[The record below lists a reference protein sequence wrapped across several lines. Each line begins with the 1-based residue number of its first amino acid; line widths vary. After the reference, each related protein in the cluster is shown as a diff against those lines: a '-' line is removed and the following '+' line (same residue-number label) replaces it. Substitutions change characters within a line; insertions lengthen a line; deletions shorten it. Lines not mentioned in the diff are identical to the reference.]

1 MNAIDLL
8 KEQLEEVKGLFEK
21 IEKEDDSD
29 AIEDLFDQLADNLA
43 AHSTIEEK
51 IFYPAAYES
60 QTEDLLK
67 EAVEEHLAIKRLVAD
82 LMDMAPEDENFM
94 AKITVLKEEV
104 EHHVEEEEGE
114 LFKSAKKDLGAQRL
128 KELGAR
134 MKALFEET
142 MAENPSYAVPK
153 ETKKA
158 ASLPPKAP
166 LKAAKAAPKRHPPAS
181 HGRGASR

>member
-8 KEQLEEVKGLFEK
+8 KAQHEEVKGLLAK
-21 IEKEDDSD
+21 IEEEGTGER
-29 AIEDLFDQLADNLA
+29 AEALFQEIADNLA
-43 AHSTIEEK
+43 AHATIEEK

-67 EAVEEHLAIKRLVAD
+67 EAVEEHLSIKRLVAD
-82 LMDMAPEDENFM
+82 LLEMTPEDDNFT
-94 AKITVLKEEV
+94 AKITVLQEQV

-114 LFKSAKKDLGAQRL
+114 LFKSAKKDLGAGRL
-128 KELGAR
+128 KELGEQMEA
-134 MKALFEET
+134 MFEEA
-142 MAENPSYAVPK
+142 MAGNPSDEIPK

-166 LKAAKAAPKRHPPAS
+166 PKAASKRRSPTS
-181 HGRGASR
+181 HGRGAAR